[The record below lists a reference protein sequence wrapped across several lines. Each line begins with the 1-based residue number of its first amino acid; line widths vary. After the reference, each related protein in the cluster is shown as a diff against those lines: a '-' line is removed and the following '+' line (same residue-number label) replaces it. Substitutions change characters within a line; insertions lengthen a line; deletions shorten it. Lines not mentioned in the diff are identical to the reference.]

1 MNSWTISSKLYWNWL
16 KETCCGTPRGVLDDF
31 LVDFG
36 FVFGLIAHGSL
47 YRMLAII
54 SRCKRPRIVR
64 LKEI

>member
-1 MNSWTISSKLYWNWL
+1 MY
-16 KETCCGTPRGVLDDF
+16 TCNLVLSIPRLILGVDAEEA
-31 LVDFG
+31 VDFG